1 MDPRDQ
7 WTAKQMTWIRARV
20 PMNFPWTKREP
31 VIHGCISLPSPPFLF
46 YSLLHYN
53 SSSTPPPPTH
63 PPTKTRHTIFLF
75 IHSPGC
81 LASQKEP
88 KAVVVLK
95 LKSLTRRCHSAVPL
109 RCFPIMWDFWFER
122 QQFIFQCV
130 GFHSTPSPSSRCPI
144 AADQE
149 RSRAIGLIY
158 PLCSGSKQQ

>member
-1 MDPRDQ
+1 M
-7 WTAKQMTWIRARV
+7 AASL
-20 PMNFPWTKREP
+20 FP
-31 VIHGCISLPSPPFLF
+31 LLF
-46 YSLLHYN
+46 
-53 SSSTPPPPTH
+53 SSSILSSTITPHPPPPSTH
-63 PPTKTRHTIFLF
+63 PPSKTRHTIFLF

>member
-1 MDPRDQ
+1 M
-7 WTAKQMTWIRARV
+7 AASL
-20 PMNFPWTKREP
+20 FP
-31 VIHGCISLPSPPFLF
+31 
-46 YSLLHYN
+46 LLL
-53 SSSTPPPPTH
+53 SSSILSSTITPHPPPLHPPTH
-63 PPTKTRHTIFLF
+63 PPKPRHTIFLF